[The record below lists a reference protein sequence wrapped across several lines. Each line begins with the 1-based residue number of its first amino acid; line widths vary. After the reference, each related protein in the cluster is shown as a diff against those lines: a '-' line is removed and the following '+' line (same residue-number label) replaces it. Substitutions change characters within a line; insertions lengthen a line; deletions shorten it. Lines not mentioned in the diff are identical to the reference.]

1 MKKIFS
7 ILLVMTFVF
16 SAFAVCPVF
25 AAGEAESATPSLGLD
40 LNLDIDLSDI
50 KGTLSS
56 LKDKL
61 FGFVKDII
69 AKIMSNETYKNIA
82 TAIGAVLAFIFLP
95 IIIGLII
102 VAYVAIG
109 AMVLVAGALVA
120 VVEIFVSIFSG
131 FIPL

>member
-1 MKKIFS
+1 MKKMFS
-7 ILLVMTFVF
+7 ILLIMTFIF
-16 SAFAVCPVF
+16 STFAVCPVL
-25 AAGEAESATPSLGLD
+25 AAGEAESASPSL
-40 LNLDIDLSDI
+40 DLSDI
-50 KGTLSS
+50 KGTLAS

-69 AKIMSNETYKNIA
+69 AGIMSNETYKNIA

>member
-1 MKKIFS
+1 MKKFLS
-7 ILLVMTFVF
+7 FLLVMTFVF
-16 SAFAVCPVF
+16 SAFAACPVF
-25 AAGEAESATPSLGLD
+25 AAGEAESASPSL
-40 LNLDIDLSDI
+40 DLSDI

>member
-1 MKKIFS
+1 
-7 ILLVMTFVF
+7 MTFVF
-16 SAFAVCPVF
+16 SAFAACPVF
-25 AAGEAESATPSLGLD
+25 AAGEAESASPSL
-40 LNLDIDLSDI
+40 DLSDI

-69 AKIMSNETYKNIA
+69 AKIMSNETYKNVA

>member
-1 MKKIFS
+1 MKKFLS
-7 ILLVMTFVF
+7 FLLVMTFVF
-16 SAFAVCPVF
+16 SAFAACPVF
-25 AAGEAESATPSLGLD
+25 AVGEAESASPSL
-40 LNLDIDLSDI
+40 DLSDI

>member
-1 MKKIFS
+1 MKKFLS
-7 ILLVMTFVF
+7 FLLVMTFVF
-16 SAFAVCPVF
+16 SAFAACPVF
-25 AAGEAESATPSLGLD
+25 AAGEAESASPSL
-40 LNLDIDLSDI
+40 DLSDI

-120 VVEIFVSIFSG
+120 VVEIFVSIFSS

>member
-1 MKKIFS
+1 MKKFLS
-7 ILLVMTFVF
+7 FLLVMTFVF
-16 SAFAVCPVF
+16 SAFAACPVF
-25 AAGEAESATPSLGLD
+25 AAGEAESASPSL
-40 LNLDIDLSDI
+40 DLSDI

-69 AKIMSNETYKNIA
+69 AKIMSNETYKNVA

>member
-1 MKKIFS
+1 MKKMFS
-7 ILLVMTFVF
+7 ILLIMTFIF
-16 SAFAVCPVF
+16 STFAVFPVL
-25 AAGEAESATPSLGLD
+25 AAGEAESASPSL
-40 LNLDIDLSDI
+40 DLSDI
-50 KGTLSS
+50 KGTLAS

-69 AKIMSNETYKNIA
+69 AGIMSNETYKNIA

>member
-1 MKKIFS
+1 MKKFLS
-7 ILLVMTFVF
+7 FLLVMTFVF
-16 SAFAVCPVF
+16 SAFAACPVF
-25 AAGEAESATPSLGLD
+25 AAGEAESASPSLD
-40 LNLDIDLSDI
+40 LGDI

-69 AKIMSNETYKNIA
+69 AKIMSNETYKNVA